1 MRLLLATLSHETNT
15 FSPVPTKLER
25 FCRDG
30 TTLLSGQAAID
41 FYRGTGTCMGGYLA
55 VADEIG
61 AEVVV
66 PVCASAPPSGP
77 VDSDA
82 YETCCRMIT
91 DAVAQG
97 GFDALWLDLH
107 GAMVTDR
114 FDDGEGE
121 LLRRIRAIDPNTPI
135 CVAYDMHANFFDA
148 MVSNAQIVT
157 GYQTYPHIDQRQT
170 AERAARALLRV
181 MRGEVRPTAA
191 WGAAPML
198 PHVMAQGTHQAPN
211 KDLQAMCAAWESS
224 GRALAASLFVGFPH
238 ADVEMAGLS
247 AVVVTDNDPADAQ
260 AMVDELISAAWKA
273 RREFMFDIEPL
284 EASVRRAK
292 ALGAPGQ
299 LPVVLLDHYDNC
311 ASGGTMDTTD
321 TLREII
327 RQDLDDVV
335 FFGIYDPDAVEQA
348 VAGGRRRDDHAVD
361 RREAADA
368 AVAGGERAADCHRR
382 GADDFVRQLSFEG
395 RADAGAADLHGPQR
409 RAGYR
414 QGADRAAQPAHRADR
429 AGDAAGARHRSVA
442 QEIRGDQEP
451 RALARR
457 PGQDRARDRGMCRRR
472 RVHVGLRATDVPQG
486 ASAGVSAGSR
496 PAMEPA
502 GVTVIASK
510 RSNRPVMPTM
520 AIAAS
525 LRS

>member
-30 TTLLSGQAAID
+30 TALLSGQVAID
-41 FYRGTGTCMGGYLA
+41 FFRGTGTCMGGYLA
-55 VADEIG
+55 VADEVG

-82 YETCCRMIT
+82 YETMCRMIT
-91 DAVAQG
+91 DAVAKG
-97 GFDALWLDLH
+97 GYDALWLDLH
-107 GAMVTDR
+107 GAMVTER

-121 LLRRIRAIDPNTPI
+121 LLRRIRAIDPKTPI

-157 GYQTYPHIDQRQT
+157 GYQTYPHVDQRQT
-170 AERAARALLRV
+170 AERAARGLLRV
-181 MRGEVRPTAA
+181 MRGDVQPTAA

-198 PHVMAQGTHQAPN
+198 PHVMAQGTHRAPN
-211 KDLQAMCAAWESS
+211 KDLQAMCAAWEKS

-247 AVVVTDNDPADAQ
+247 AVVVTDNDPQDAQ

-299 LPVVLLDHYDNC
+299 LPV
-311 ASGGTMDTTD
+311 GTAGS
-321 TLREII
+321 LRQL
-327 RQDLDDVV
+327 RQ
-335 FFGIYDPDAVEQA
+335 
-348 VAGGRRRDDHAVD
+348 RRHDGHHGHAARDHA
-361 RREAADA
+361 
-368 AVAGGERAADCHRR
+368 
-382 GADDFVRQLSFEG
+382 
-395 RADAGAADLHGPQR
+395 
-409 RAGYR
+409 
-414 QGADRAAQPAHRADR
+414 
-429 AGDAAGARHRSVA
+429 
-442 QEIRGDQEP
+442 
-451 RALARR
+451 
-457 PGQDRARDRGMCRRR
+457 
-472 RVHVGLRATDVPQG
+472 
-486 ASAGVSAGSR
+486 AGSR
-496 PAMEPA
+496 RR
-502 GVTVIASK
+502 GV
-510 RSNRPVMPTM
+510 
-520 AIAAS
+520 
-525 LRS
+525 LRHL

>member
-1 MRLLLATLSHETNT
+1 MRLMLATLSHETNT
-15 FSPVPTKLER
+15 FSPVPTALER

-30 TTLLSGQAAID
+30 KSLLSGQDAVE

-66 PVCASAPPSGP
+66 PLCASAPPSGP

-82 YETCCRMIT
+82 YETCSRMIT
-91 DAVAQG
+91 DAVQQG

-121 LLRRIRAIDPNTPI
+121 LLRRIRAIDARTPI
-135 CVAYDMHANFFDA
+135 CVAYDMHANVFDA
-148 MVSNAQIVT
+148 MVRNAQVVT

-170 AERAARALLRV
+170 AERAARGLLKV
-181 MRGEVRPTAA
+181 MHGEARPTMA
-191 WGAAPML
+191 WGNAPML
-198 PHVMAQGTHQAPN
+198 PHVMAQGTHRAPN
-211 KDLQAMCAAWESS
+211 KDLQAMCAAWEAS

-260 AMVDELISAAWKA
+260 AMVNELLGAAWQA
-273 RREFMFDIEPL
+273 RRDFMFDIEPL

-292 ALGAPGQ
+292 ALGTPGQ

-335 FFGIYDPDAVEQA
+335 FFGIYDPQAVEQA
-348 VAGGRRRDDHAVD
+348 IEAGVGATVTLSIGAKLPMPQLPVASAPLTVTGVVQTISSDSFRLKGGLTPGLQIFMGRTVVLDTGKVQIVLLSRHIEPTAQEMLQVLGIDPARKKY
-361 RREAADA
+361 
-368 AVAGGERAADCHRR
+368 VAIKSRVHW
-382 GADDFVRQLSFEG
+382 
-395 RADAGAADLHGPQR
+395 RADLGKIAREIVECAGVGVCTSDYGQLTFR
-409 RAGYR
+409 K
-414 QGADRAAQPAHRADR
+414 
-429 AGDAAGARHRSVA
+429 V
-442 QEIRGDQEP
+442 
-451 RALARR
+451 RR
-457 PGQDRARDRGMCRRR
+457 PVFPLDSDLQWN
-472 RVHVGLRATDVPQG
+472 
-486 ASAGVSAGSR
+486 R
-496 PAMEPA
+496 PA
-502 GVTVIASK
+502 
-510 RSNRPVMPTM
+510 
-520 AIAAS
+520 
-525 LRS
+525 